1 MSLNSHWINTLII
14 ECLIIFL
21 FFNLLVCIYTCIFD
35 SFVEKK
41 YPIKK
46 RAKKA
51 YRD

>member
-21 FFNLLVCIYTCIFD
+21 FFILVVACTSMFN

-46 RAKKA
+46 LAKKA